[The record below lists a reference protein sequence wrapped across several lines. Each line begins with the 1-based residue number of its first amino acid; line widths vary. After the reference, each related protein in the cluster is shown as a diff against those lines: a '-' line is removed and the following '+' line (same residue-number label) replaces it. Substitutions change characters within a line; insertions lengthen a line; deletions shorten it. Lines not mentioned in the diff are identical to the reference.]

1 MQIVNTTTQLR
12 ETISNAHSQNLRVG
26 FVPTM
31 GNLHEGHL
39 TLVKR
44 AKEICDYVVVS
55 IFVNPLQFGANEDL
69 DKYPR
74 TPDRDAELLEG
85 AGANLLFMPT
95 VEEMY
100 PGNLQMQTKV
110 SVPDITT
117 LLEGASRPG
126 HFDGVSTVVTKLF
139 NMVQPD
145 TALFGEKDYQ
155 QLAVIR
161 RMAAD
166 LCLPIEIIGVPTVR
180 ANDGLALSSRNGFLT
195 PEQRTLAPSIH
206 AALTAAKTALEQG
219 RRDIAQIEQEAITAL
234 QKAGFKPDYIHI
246 RDGVT
251 LRDVLPDSKS
261 LVILAAAS
269 LGNTR
274 LIDNVTLAL
283 NATNV

>member
-1 MQIVNTTTQLR
+1 MQIVNTITQLR
-12 ETISNAHSQNLRVG
+12 ETVSNARSQNLRVG

-44 AKEICDYVVVS
+44 AKEICDYAVVS
-55 IFVNPLQFGANEDL
+55 VFVNPLQFGANEDL

-74 TPDRDAELLEG
+74 TPERDAELLEG
-85 AGANLLFMPT
+85 AGADLLFMPT

-100 PGNLQMQTKV
+100 PGNLQVQTKV

-145 TALFGEKDYQ
+145 AALFGEKDYQ

-161 RMAAD
+161 RMTAD
-166 LCLPIEIIGVPTVR
+166 LCLPIDIIGVPTVR
-180 ANDGLALSSRNGFLT
+180 ADDGLALSSRNGFLT
-195 PEQRTLAPSIH
+195 PEQRAMAPAIH

-219 RRDIAQIEQEAITAL
+219 RRDVAQIERETVETL
-234 QKAGFKPDYIHI
+234 QKAGFRPDYIHV

>member
-1 MQIVNTTTQLR
+1 MHIVNTIAQLR
-12 ETISNAHSQNLRVG
+12 ENIGNARLQGMRIG

-39 TLVKR
+39 TLVKQ
-44 AKEICDYVVVS
+44 AKQVSEYVVVS

-74 TPDRDAELLEG
+74 TPEQDAALLQGVG
-85 AGANLLFMPT
+85 ADLLFMPT
-95 VEEMY
+95 VAEMY
-100 PGNLQMQTKV
+100 PVSLDLQTKV
-110 SVPDITT
+110 CVPDITT
-117 LLEGASRPG
+117 VLEGASRPG

-139 NMVQPD
+139 NMVMPD
-145 TALFGEKDYQ
+145 VALFGEKDYQ

-180 ANDGLALSSRNGFLT
+180 ADDGLALSSRNGYLT
-195 PEQRTLAPSIH
+195 PEQRRTAPAIFATLSQLRDQIAG
-206 AALTAAKTALEQG
+206 G
-219 RRDIAQIEQEAITAL
+219 RRDFDTLEQLGIEAL
-234 QKAGFKPDYIHI
+234 ANAGFKPDYIRI

-251 LRDVLPDSKS
+251 LRDALPDSKS

-283 NATNV
+283 NAP